1 MYKRLTRWL
10 RLLGYDASFDTSLED
25 EEYPP
30 IAIKEDRILL
40 TRDDLLAEIAI
51 KQGAKTIV
59 IKGLSI
65 EEKLV
70 HLHKESG
77 IELSFSDDILPRCS
91 NCNGE
96 LKIITKKK
104 VAELVPE
111 GTREHFDLFWQCKN
125 KKCAKVYWKGSHW
138 QKMEDTLKNCQ
149 ELLKKEKKQSTKK
162 LLVRCTRNDS
172 RR

>member
-10 RLLGYDASFDTSLED
+10 RLLGYDASFD
-25 EEYPP
+25 
-30 IAIKEDRILL
+30 KEDRILL

-59 IKGLSI
+59 VKGLSI

-162 LLVRCTRNDS
+162 ERNKEARS
-172 RR
+172 LIAISKVHKK